1 MQKNRY
7 FLFSVI
13 IILVGISGTIFSAW
27 FYIDSQIQPGISYK
41 HIPFQ
46 KGMSFTTWGAYS
58 FNSTQAKEE
67 IIKMKEIGI
76 EWIAVNIWW
85 YQESITSSEIYA
97 GRWTDTAAN
106 ITAFFKYIHSQ
117 GMKILFKPML
127 DPEDG
132 NWRSNIIAS
141 DEWIK
146 EYARF
151 IKYTAEIA
159 ENGSVEIFSI
169 GCEMGN
175 WQTKSDD
182 VVALIEDV
190 RKIFSG
196 KLTYAA
202 NHDSFWYIDWWDKVD
217 IIGLDAYFPFTLS
230 YNPSLEDMISVWNGF
245 YDEFNKFQKKWQKP
259 IIFAEIG
266 CQNRDGCNIAPNDV
280 KFTTK
285 QDEDEFKMFYESFF
299 KSKIWTAPW
308 FKGAYWWIW
317 DCREIDELKDNGFTP
332 QLPIIKSTLHKYYSE
347 KREIIY
353 QEYWAQLILILILGG
368 LITLI
373 SILIVRKYYIILLDN
388 PIKEK
393 TSKEMEDIKNF
404 NNIFYE
410 FGLIAGILFGIFLF
424 WSFTYYNQALFNILY
439 SIATKSIFLEGDIFN
454 IMIALLILFILA
466 LFIWILIHRFI
477 REKEAFRSELITIIL
492 IICSVMIFLR
502 EVYFIDYLA
511 SEVSIAFY
519 FTILIT
525 ILLGTIT
532 SLTFLYGSKTL
543 NLADLNKI
551 KRNNLIAKLILEIIA
566 ISSIIIIILSLLMK
580 NNAEIPSISIGIL
593 LLLSTL
599 PIYRII
605 RISLKEKDD
614 NNKNKNLLGKK
625 RKKEI
630 IIFEITLCLFAFSYY
645 FGILRYYDPH
655 ALINF
660 NLNLLPEFFIP
671 IGFSL
676 LLAIPLSLGTYELI
690 KLKKP
695 QITSIFDFTENP
707 KLNVIMKILSWIIF
721 FSLIII
727 LLGWFFSKIAY
738 EIALI
743 LGGIPLLTIFIILI
757 IGLID
762 SEKLF
767 KENFSWNKII
777 IYLMIFLTTAFT
789 ANGIMVAL
797 LYAMTFLTIENGQIV
812 VKTAFGEQFGFD
824 AIQLIYNI
832 QLFASLIPILI
843 YAIILQFLSK
853 KNRN

>member
-1 MQKNRY
+1 N
-7 FLFSVI
+7 
-13 IILVGISGTIFSAW
+13 
-27 FYIDSQIQPGISYK
+27 
-41 HIPFQ
+41 
-46 KGMSFTTWGAYS
+46 
-58 FNSTQAKEE
+58 
-67 IIKMKEIGI
+67 
-76 EWIAVNIWW
+76 
-85 YQESITSSEIYA
+85 
-97 GRWTDTAAN
+97 
-106 ITAFFKYIHSQ
+106 
-117 GMKILFKPML
+117 
-127 DPEDG
+127 
-132 NWRSNIIAS
+132 
-141 DEWIK
+141 
-146 EYARF
+146 
-151 IKYTAEIA
+151 
-159 ENGSVEIFSI
+159 
-169 GCEMGN
+169 
-175 WQTKSDD
+175 
-182 VVALIEDV
+182 
-190 RKIFSG
+190 
-196 KLTYAA
+196 
-202 NHDSFWYIDWWDKVD
+202 
-217 IIGLDAYFPFTLS
+217 
-230 YNPSLEDMISVWNGF
+230 
-245 YDEFNKFQKKWQKP
+245 
-259 IIFAEIG
+259 
-266 CQNRDGCNIAPNDV
+266 
-280 KFTTK
+280 
-285 QDEDEFKMFYESFF
+285 
-299 KSKIWTAPW
+299 
-308 FKGAYWWIW
+308 
-317 DCREIDELKDNGFTP
+317 
-332 QLPIIKSTLHKYYSE
+332 
-347 KREIIY
+347 
-353 QEYWAQLILILILGG
+353 
-368 LITLI
+368 
-373 SILIVRKYYIILLDN
+373 
-388 PIKEK
+388 
-393 TSKEMEDIKNF
+393 
-404 NNIFYE
+404 
-410 FGLIAGILFGIFLF
+410 
-424 WSFTYYNQALFNILY
+424 
-439 SIATKSIFLEGDIFN
+439 
-454 IMIALLILFILA
+454 
-466 LFIWILIHRFI
+466 
-477 REKEAFRSELITIIL
+477 
-492 IICSVMIFLR
+492 
-502 EVYFIDYLA
+502 
-511 SEVSIAFY
+511 EVSIAFY

-525 ILLGTIT
+525 ILLGIIT

-543 NLADLNKI
+543 NLADLSKMN
-551 KRNNLIAKLILEIIA
+551 RNNLIAKLILEIIA
-566 ISSIIIIILSLLMK
+566 ISSIIIIILSFLMK